1 MTMHSHYAVFMPD
14 RSWNVIAHLEE
25 MVKRK
30 QACALLTVV
39 GMEDPHSR
47 LLGAKLC
54 MDADGLLLGH
64 LHLSQVT
71 LGVLQDQVRE
81 VLNTRKAR
89 IFRWIPAEHATA
101 FPADEPCTFFIEP
114 VEHLSESWILALQH
128 LQQRTPCLVA
138 TELDAHPRHDLLSEH
153 DMVLPADRTG
163 MLISGV
169 FVERWEPTIRMVT
182 PPSFLSMPL
191 LRLAQQTGL
200 QVELLDPES
209 WPELDP
215 FTALILVLESEHDLM
230 SLLGTGL
237 QTSVGY
243 VGVVCSNW
251 QARQL
256 KQALMQQN
264 LPHIERVFAPAGL
277 NLGVQSPEGLAAS
290 VLCEILAVFHRQD
303 PHSLGRASSDW
314 EEPFR

>member
-1 MTMHSHYAVFMPD
+1 MPD

-25 MVKRK
+25 MVQRK

-54 MDADGLLLGH
+54 MDTGGRLLGH
-64 LHLSQVT
+64 LQLSAAT

-81 VLNTRKAR
+81 VLTTRKAR
-89 IFRWIPAEHATA
+89 IFRWLPAEHVAA

-114 VEHLSESWILALQH
+114 IEHLPESWTLALQH
-128 LQQRTPCLVA
+128 LQQRIPCLVA
-138 TELDAHPRHDLLSEH
+138 TELDAHPRHDLLSDH
-153 DMVLPADRTG
+153 DVVLPADRTG

-169 FVERWEPTIRMVT
+169 FVERWEPAIRVVT
-182 PPSFLSMPL
+182 PPSHLSMPL
-191 LRLAQQTGL
+191 LNLAQQTGL
-200 QVELLDPES
+200 QVELLDPGS
-209 WPELDP
+209 WPGMDP
-215 FTALILVLESEHDLM
+215 FTALILVLESEQDLM
-230 SLLGTGL
+230 SLLGTAL
-237 QTSVGY
+237 QTQVGY
-243 VGVVCSNW
+243 VGVVCSSW
-251 QARQL
+251 QARHL

-277 NLGVQSPEGLAAS
+277 NLGVQSPQGLAFS
-290 VLCEILAVFHRQD
+290 VLSEILAVFHRQD
-303 PHSLGRASSDW
+303 PHSLGREASDW